1 MLKGEIPEKM
11 LKRNYRLHEL
21 NESLIDKT
29 VIINGWVDR
38 VRNLG
43 GIIFVWVRDR
53 YGIVQVLFEPETP
66 AYEIA
71 KKLSGE
77 YVVGIEGIVRERP
90 KDAQNVDLASGNIE
104 ILAKKI
110 EILAESKTP
119 PIYTNRDEGSE
130 DVRLKYRYLDLRRR
144 TLQSNLIFR
153 HKLVQKTREY
163 LDSLD
168 FLEIETPYLMKSTP
182 EGARNFIVPSR
193 IKRGTFY
200 ALPQSPQIFKQLLM
214 IAGFD
219 RYYQIARCFRD
230 EDLRADRQPE
240 FTQID
245 LEMSF
250 VDQEDVQETVG
261 NLVKY
266 LFKSVLGKDIG
277 DVPSMQY
284 QTAMELYGSDKPDLR
299 FEMKMENLTS
309 KPFASKLDFLSPR
322 DGEETK
328 MIVVPKNDVLSRK
341 DLDAYSESAKSSNLR
356 LGWAKFH
363 GTNFTGS
370 VGKLLSGLTSDVKV
384 GEDETV
390 ILCVGKKHE
399 VSTFLGKA
407 RVEIANKIGII
418 PQNTFKALWI
428 NDFPMFEWN
437 EEDKRFQA
445 QHHPFTMPYLEDL
458 ESKPDDLSKI
468 RAHSYDLV
476 INGWEMGSG
485 SVRIHTRELQERV
498 FKLIGI
504 TEEEAKKRFGF
515 FLEAFEYGAPPH
527 AGFAIGVDRLV
538 SVMVGVTSLRDV
550 VAFPKTASGTDL
562 MMDTPSEVSEDQL
575 KELGIK
581 LEDHRS

>member
-1 MLKGEIPEKM
+1 M
-11 LKRNYRLHEL
+11 LKRTHRLHEL
-21 NESLIDKT
+21 NESLVNKT
-29 VIINGWVDR
+29 VVINGWVDR
-38 VRNLG
+38 IRNLG

-53 YGIVQVLFEPETP
+53 YGIVQILFEPDTT

-77 YVVGIEGIVRERP
+77 YVIGVEGIVRERP
-90 KDAQNVDLASGNIE
+90 KDAKNADLASGSIE
-104 ILAKKI
+104 ILAKRI
-110 EILAESKTP
+110 EILAESQTP

-130 DVRLKYRYLDLRRR
+130 DVRLKYRYLDLRRK

-153 HKLVQKTREY
+153 HRLVQKTREY

-193 IKRGTFY
+193 IKRGNFY

-250 VDQEDVQETVG
+250 VEQEDVQEVVG
-261 NLVKY
+261 NLVKH
-266 LFKSVLGKDIG
+266 LFKSVRGIDIG
-277 DVPSMQY
+277 EVPSMQY

-299 FEMKMENLTS
+299 FEMQMENLTS
-309 KPFASKLDFLSPR
+309 KQFASKLDFLSPH
-322 DGEETK
+322 DGEEVK
-328 MIVVPKNDVLSRK
+328 MLTVPKNEVLSRK

-363 GTNFTGS
+363 GNNFTGS
-370 VGKLLSGLTSDVKV
+370 IGKLLSGLTSNFKV

-390 ILCVGKKHE
+390 ILCTGKKNE
-399 VSTFLGKA
+399 VNTFLGRT

-418 PQNTFKALWI
+418 PQNTFKVLWI

-458 ESKPDDLSKI
+458 ESNLNDLSKI

-485 SVRIHTRELQERV
+485 SVRIHTRELQEKV

-538 SVMVGVTSLRDV
+538 SVMIGVTSLRDV
-550 VAFPKTASGTDL
+550 IAFPKTASGTDL
-562 MMDTPSEVSEDQL
+562 MMDTPSEVSEAQL

-581 LEDHRS
+581 LEEQQS

>member
-1 MLKGEIPEKM
+1 M
-11 LKRNYRLHEL
+11 LKRTHRLHEL

-29 VIINGWVDR
+29 VVINGWVDR
-38 VRNLG
+38 IRNLG
-43 GIIFVWVRDR
+43 GIIFVWIRDR
-53 YGIVQVLFEPETP
+53 YGVVQVLFQPDTP

-71 KKLSGE
+71 KNLSGE
-77 YVVGIEGIVRERP
+77 YVIGVEGIVRERP
-90 KDAQNVDLASGNIE
+90 KDAKNVDLASGNIE
-104 ILAKKI
+104 LLAQKV

-119 PIYTNRDEGSE
+119 PVYTNRDEGSE

-144 TLQSNLIFR
+144 SIQYNLIFR
-153 HKLVQKTREY
+153 HKLIQKTREY
-163 LDSLD
+163 LNSND

-193 IKRGTFY
+193 IKQGTFY

-219 RYYQIARCFRD
+219 RYYQVARCFRD

-250 VDQEDVQETVG
+250 VDQEDVQEMVG

-266 LFKSVLGKDIG
+266 LFKAVRGIDIG

-309 KPFASKLDFLSPR
+309 KSFSSKLDFLSPR
-322 DGEETK
+322 VEEEVK
-328 MIVVPKNDVLSRK
+328 MIVIPKNDVLSRK
-341 DLDAYSESAKSSNLR
+341 ALDTYSESAKSSNLR
-356 LGWAKFH
+356 LGWAKFN
-363 GTNFTGS
+363 GENFVGSIGKVLSTVHDLNVKTG
-370 VGKLLSGLTSDVKV
+370 
-384 GEDETV
+384 ETV
-390 ILCVGKKHE
+390 IICTGKKND
-399 VSTFLGKA
+399 VNTFLGRT

-418 PQNTFKALWI
+418 ENTFKVLWI

-458 ESKPDDLSKI
+458 ENHSDDLSKI

-485 SVRIHTRELQERV
+485 SVRIHTRALQERV

-538 SVMVGVTSLRDV
+538 SVMLGVTSLRDV
-550 VAFPKTASGTDL
+550 IAFPKTTSGSDL

-581 LEDHRS
+581 LEEHR